1 MSRAKF
7 DEPSRTALTDC
18 VRKIESTT
26 DAELVLIVRARSG
39 SYRHADYLFGA
50 LLAFVSLLFLLFSP
64 FDFREYWAAI
74 DVLLFF
80 VVGALVSSR
89 SNSLRRLFTTE
100 KFRNAAVRQGAAA
113 MFYEAGIA
121 NTNAE
126 MGLLIY
132 LSILERRLELIADR
146 GVLKGVNALE
156 WNQLVSNLHEAGR
169 KAEPDALLDATEKLG
184 ALLTKHLPATGDYP
198 NELPDAPRFELK

>member
-1 MSRAKF
+1 MKRAKF
-7 DEPSRTALTDC
+7 DDAARVALTDC
-18 VRKIESTT
+18 VKKIEATT
-26 DAELVLIVRARSG
+26 DAELVLVVRARSG

-50 LLAFVSLLFLLFSP
+50 LLAFAALIFLLFSP
-64 FDFREYWAAI
+64 FDFHQYWVAI
-74 DVLLFF
+74 DVALLFAA
-80 VVGALVSSR
+80 GALVASR
-89 SNSLRRLFTTE
+89 SNFIRRLLTRE
-100 KFRNAAVRQGAAA
+100 KFRSDAVRTGAAA

-156 WNQLVSNLHEAGR
+156 WNQTLFELQAAG
-169 KAEPDALLDATEKLG
+169 KTAEPETLLTGLEKLG
-184 ALLTKHLPATGDYP
+184 VLLAKHLPASGENP
-198 NELPDAPRFELK
+198 NELPDAPRFEL